1 MNGFLRALAGESTRT
16 APLWLMRQAGRYL
29 PEYRALKE
37 RYGFWEMVRT
47 PELATEVTL
56 QPVRRFGLD
65 AAILFQDI
73 MSPLPAMGVEVAFD
87 PGPVIARPL
96 RDLAA
101 VEKLVV
107 PEAEELAPFAL
118 EALRLV
124 AAASPVPVIGFAGAP
139 LTLAAYLVEGR
150 GSKEFAAFRGLVR
163 SAPEV
168 MDRLLDKL
176 AAATITYLLGQVSAG
191 ARALQLFDTW
201 AGLFDEPSYRRFGLP
216 AAQRIARAVEATGV
230 PLIYMA
236 VGGGHLLPALA
247 DVPCAAVSVDWRT
260 PLDRVRRSLPRKV
273 LQGNLDPAALL
284 GPRDVM
290 LAEARAVLRAGLGGP
305 HVFNLGHGVLQQT
318 DPDQVAALVDEV
330 RSFDRHAAGMP
341 AVEDGA

>member
-1 MNGFLRALAGESTRT
+1 MSDFLRTLAGESTRT
-16 APLWLMRQAGRYL
+16 APIWLMRQAGRYL

-37 RYGFWEMVRT
+37 RYGFWDMVKT
-47 PELATEVTL
+47 PELAAEVTL

-96 RDLAA
+96 RNLAA

-118 EALRLV
+118 AALRLV
-124 AAASPVPVIGFAGAP
+124 AAQSPVPVIGFAGAP
-139 LTLAAYLVEGR
+139 LTLAAYLIEGR
-150 GSKEFAAFRGLVR
+150 GSKEFAAFRGLAR
-163 SAPEV
+163 AAPEV
-168 MDRLLDKL
+168 MDRLLGKL
-176 AAATITYLLGQVSAG
+176 TDATIAYLLGQVSAG
-191 ARALQLFDTW
+191 AKALQLFDTW
-201 AGLFDEPSYRRFGLP
+201 AGLFDEASYRRLGLP
-216 AAQRIARAVEATGV
+216 SAQRIASAVQATGV

-247 DVPCAAVSVDWRT
+247 DVPNAAVSVDWRT
-260 PLDRVRRSLPRKV
+260 PLDRVGRALPGKV

-284 GPRDVM
+284 GPRDAM

-318 DPDQVAALVDEV
+318 HPDQVAALVDAV
-330 RSFDRHAAGMP
+330 RSFDRHGAMVAA
-341 AVEDGA
+341 AAEGA